1 MRHRFS
7 DSCGGVRQSA
17 HGDTDG
23 GEWMFE
29 KANKIVP
36 WIIATGIWAN
46 FTLAV
51 YTGDQAR
58 AINIEFTK
66 ALESV
71 TSIKSDVKTLEMD
84 VASFRYLTCIKY
96 RICAR

>member
-1 MRHRFS
+1 
-7 DSCGGVRQSA
+7 
-17 HGDTDG
+17 
-23 GEWMFE
+23 MFE
-29 KANKIVP
+29 HVSRIVP

-46 FTLAV
+46 FALAV

-71 TSIKSDVKTLEMD
+71 ASIKSDVKKLEMD

>member
-1 MRHRFS
+1 M
-7 DSCGGVRQSA
+7 VMIA
-17 HGDTDG
+17 YG
-23 GEWMFE
+23 GEGMFE
-29 KANKIVP
+29 KAHKIVP
-36 WIIATGIWAN
+36 WIIASGIWAN
-46 FTLAV
+46 FALAV
-51 YTGDQAR
+51 YTGNQAR

-71 TSIKSDVKTLEMD
+71 ASIKSDVKTLEMD